1 MKLHLL
7 PFLRS
12 LALLNIAILSGQQG
26 FSQYYYHDIVLT
38 AQNQQQQQLYKKNR
52 VTGVKL
58 LSYEANGQLSEDF
71 ICEIIPNN
79 SYTQIKTFTRSG
91 LTGTSSATAFYNFRE
106 QLYRSVD
113 SSKESVNKYDYSYDS
128 TGRLLAATSV
138 SEGFTSKIQQK
149 EAHEWKYG
157 NNNCPE
163 NMFRIKNGTDT
174 TIVQFVCDEQ
184 GNVMEEESW
193 RHNMS
198 NEKIYYYYDT
208 LHRLS
213 DVVRYNNRLDKLLPD
228 YIFEYNDEGE
238 LVQMIT
244 VQQGGS
250 DYLTWKYEYAENG
263 LKTRELCFNK
273 QKSLVG
279 KIEYQYTFKNK

>member
-1 MKLHLL
+1 MKLHLS

-26 FSQYYYHDIVLT
+26 FSQYYYHDIVLI

-52 VTGVKL
+52 VTSVKL

-71 ICEIIPNN
+71 ICDITPNT
-79 SYTQIKTFTRSG
+79 SYTQIKTFTQSG
-91 LTGTSSATAFYNFRE
+91 FAGTSASTAFYNFRE

-113 SSKESVNKYDYSYDS
+113 SSKESVNKYQYSYDS
-128 TGRLLAATSV
+128 TGRLLAATNI

-149 EAHEWKYG
+149 ETHEWKYS
-157 NNNCPE
+157 NNCPE

-174 TIVQFVCDEQ
+174 TIVKFVCDEQ
-184 GNVMEEESW
+184 GNVTEEESW
-193 RHNMS
+193 RHNMP

-208 LHRLS
+208 LNRLS
-213 DVVRYNNRLDKLLPD
+213 DVVRYNSRLGKLLPD
-228 YIFEYNDEGE
+228 YIFEYNDEGQ

-244 VQQGGS
+244 VQGGS
-250 DYLTWKYEYAENG
+250 DYLTWRYEYAENG

-273 QKSLVG
+273 QKKLVG
-279 KIEYQYTFKNK
+279 KIEYQYTFKK